1 MFAMNCIVLRGLS
14 IISVLCKNNDDGND
28 FLYLKEIKIRCFLTR
43 IRDYNDGQIK
53 EECWECLPIGTHGIP
68 QLYHKN

>member
-1 MFAMNCIVLRGLS
+1 MFAMNCIVLHGLS
-14 IISVLCKNNDDGND
+14 IISVLCKNNDDGNF

-53 EECWECLPIGTHGIP
+53 EEC
-68 QLYHKN
+68 